1 MGFKSSLLFYLDE
14 VFPFKASVEYLLKKR
29 YLNLKQRKN
38 GGKVPPKEKVNLAT
52 QHAKQDDASL
62 HKELMKELG
71 SEKNKNKE
79 VNWEVVKKL
88 QKLSFPSRRDAI
100 QEVAGVNAVSTILEK
115 YPFLDNEQ
123 MASPNYVL
131 LIHDNLI

>member
-1 MGFKSSLLFYLDE
+1 
-14 VFPFKASVEYLLKKR
+14 
-29 YLNLKQRKN
+29 
-38 GGKVPPKEKVNLAT
+38 
-52 QHAKQDDASL
+52 
-62 HKELMKELG
+62 MKELATG
-71 SEKNKNKE
+71 KKKNKE

-88 QKLSFPSRRDAI
+88 QKLSFPIRRDAI

-131 LIHDNLI
+131 LIHDN